1 MLLTRE
7 ERIEAE
13 RRERITQLAADLRR
27 RVNRDIARSRRLL
40 KNLDGD
46 LEKHGSPEHWKRLGD
61 ILLANAHNA
70 TRVGESFRVV
80 DYFDE
85 NLAEVLIEADPR
97 LSASEA
103 AEEFFR
109 LYQKARNGRE
119 MIFGRIETT
128 EAKIKAFEKLLAEID
143 AAETAL
149 DEERLNTILPAKKLP
164 TETRKAKKRDAEIK
178 GVRRFVSTDG
188 FEILVGKGASDNDYL
203 TTRIAAARDTWLH
216 AADYSGSHV
225 VIRNP
230 NRKEISQRT
239 LREAA
244 ALAAFY
250 SSARELPRAAVNYTE
265 RKFVSKVKGG
275 APGLVRLASFKTIDV
290 KPEVVVEK
298 YDQDAI
304 RS

>member
-1 MLLTRE
+1 MLTTRE

-13 RRERITQLAADLRR
+13 RRERISKLAADARK
-27 RVNRDIARSRRLL
+27 RVSRDIARSRRLL

-70 TRVGESFRVV
+70 KREGDTFRVT

-85 NLAEVLIEADPR
+85 AVPEVLIDADPR
-97 LSASEA
+97 FSATEA
-103 AEEFFR
+103 AEEYFR

-119 MIFGRIETT
+119 MIFERIGTT
-128 EAKIKAFEKLLAEID
+128 KSKIIASEEKIAEIY
-143 AAETAL
+143 AAEAVL
-149 DEERLNTILPAKKLP
+149 DEERLSAILPAKKLP

-188 FEILVGKGASDNDYL
+188 FEILVGKGAGDNDYL
-203 TTRIAAARDTWLH
+203 TTRLAAARDTWLH

-230 NRKEISQRT
+230 NRKEVSQRT

-244 ALAAFY
+244 ALAAFF

-290 KPEVVVEK
+290 KPEVIVEK
-298 YDQDAI
+298 YEQDK
-304 RS
+304 